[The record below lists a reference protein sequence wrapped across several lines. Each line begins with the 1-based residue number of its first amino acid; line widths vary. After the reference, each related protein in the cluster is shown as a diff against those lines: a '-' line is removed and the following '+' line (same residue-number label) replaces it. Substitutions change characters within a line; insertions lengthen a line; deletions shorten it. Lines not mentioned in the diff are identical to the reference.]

1 MTRRAP
7 SSMVMSVLSA
17 VCVVAALGVS
27 RDAAAQATRPAPQP
41 ARRPESRQPPPY
53 REPKVGVRPFFLV
66 TGQRFLAGETFD
78 AVFGRSVEPFWG
90 GGVNVHFAQGLFIDA
105 TVSHFSGDG
114 ERAFTFEGDSFG
126 LGIPLRATVTPI
138 EFSAGWRF
146 PQGRQH
152 QVVPYVGGGIGTYKY
167 SEESDFASDTENLS
181 AQKTGFLVVGGSE
194 FRVHRIV
201 TTAVDVQYSSV
212 SGILGQGGLSEEFG
226 EDNLGGIAVR
236 FRVMVGK

>member
-1 MTRRAP
+1 MSARRPA
-7 SSMVMSVLSA
+7 MVVYVMSVLSFMA
-17 VCVVAALGVS
+17 TLSVS
-27 RDAAAQATRPAPQP
+27 RPVAAQAARPAPQP
-41 ARRPESRQPPPY
+41 TRRPETRLPPPY
-53 REPKVGVRPFFLV
+53 LEPKVGVRPFFLV

-90 GGVNVHFAQGLFIDA
+90 GGVNVHFAQGLFLDG
-105 TVSHFSGDG
+105 TFSHFSAEG

-126 LGIPLRATVTPI
+126 VGIPLRASVTPI

-152 QVVPYVGGGIGTYKY
+152 QVVPYIGGGIGTYKY
-167 SEESDFASDTENLS
+167 TEDSDFASDTENLS
-181 AQKTGFLVVGGSE
+181 AHTTGFLVVGGSE

-212 SGILGQGGLSEEFG
+212 SGILGAGGLSAEFG